1 MLFLRSDDIIRSLE
15 DYVLT
20 ISLDLTKFSEVRKAG
35 DQPINIPGSAIQRL
49 FFRGFDP
56 TLRFFFLSLHKKK
69 IIIEF
74 PAAATGSSLSVT
86 ESTPAS
92 TRVDGV

>member
-1 MLFLRSDDIIRSLE
+1 MIRSLG

-69 IIIEF
+69 
-74 PAAATGSSLSVT
+74 
-86 ESTPAS
+86 
-92 TRVDGV
+92 

>member
-1 MLFLRSDDIIRSLE
+1 MISLE
-15 DYVLT
+15 HFVVT

-35 DQPINIPGSAIQRL
+35 DQPINIPGSNAIQRL

>member
-1 MLFLRSDDIIRSLE
+1 M
-15 DYVLT
+15 